1 MEYVSTRGGSGPVS
15 FADACLSGLAPDG
28 GLYTPVEYPK
38 LAPAKP
44 GESYFDLATRIL
56 SAFSAG
62 SIAPDVMAGLVEK
75 AYASFAHQSVTPLN
89 QVGPDRWLLE
99 LHHGPTLAFKDVAMQ
114 IIAQI
119 YDHLLAER
127 GERLTVL
134 CATSGD
140 TGGAAAAAFAGL
152 KSVDVFILH
161 PYGRI
166 SPIQR
171 RFMTSTGASNVHN
184 LALDGDFDGCQAIV
198 KSLFGDAG
206 FRDEVSLSGVN
217 SINWTR
223 IAAQSVYFA
232 AAQGALGADRKL
244 RFVVPTGNFGD
255 ALAAYVAARCGM
267 LNGLELVSA
276 VNANRT
282 MVDLMETGSLSKRSA
297 IATHS
302 PAMDIALPS
311 NAERLLFE
319 VMGRDPSKLKNFY
332 DSFTQSGEAE
342 LDDQSKGALKCVGVK
357 AVSID
362 DDVTAREMNRLYDE
376 TGTLQCP
383 HTAVGSASARE
394 VPTDCVDVILS
405 TAHAAKFP
413 ETVSEVTGKT
423 PPLPERSE
431 SFLARDEEFDRL
443 EADLGKVRE
452 YIRERVGGAR

>member
-1 MEYVSTRGGSGPVS
+1 MKYISTRGGSEAVS
-15 FADACLSGLAPDG
+15 FADACLAGLAPDG
-28 GLYTPVEYPK
+28 GLFTPVEYPK
-38 LAPAKP
+38 IERPFK
-44 GESYFDLATRIL
+44 GESYTSIATRIL
-56 SAFSAG
+56 SAFAG
-62 SIAPDVMAGLVEK
+62 GAISEEVMGTLVEK
-75 AYASFAHQSVTPLN
+75 AYASFAHQSVTPLF
-89 QVGPDRWLLE
+89 QIGPDRWLLE

-119 YDHLLAER
+119 YDYLLAER

-152 KSVDVFILH
+152 SSVDVFILH
-161 PYGRI
+161 PHERI

-171 RFMTSTGASNVHN
+171 RFMTSTGAKNIHN
-184 LALDGDFDGCQAIV
+184 FALDGDFDASQAIV
-198 KSLFGDAG
+198 KSLFGDET
-206 FRDEVSLSGVN
+206 FRKEVNLSGVN

-232 AAQGALGADRKL
+232 AAQAALGADRNI

-255 ALAAYVAARCGM
+255 ALAAYVAARCGL

-282 MVDLMETGSLSKRSA
+282 MLDLIETGKLEKRSA

-311 NAERLLFE
+311 NAERLLYE
-319 VMGRDPSKLKNFY
+319 VMGQDGARLKAFY
-332 DSFTQSGEAE
+332 DSFGQSGSAE
-342 LDDQSKGALKCVGVK
+342 LNDQAKGALKCVGVT
-357 AVSID
+357 AATID
-362 DDVTAREMNRLYDE
+362 DAATATEMIRLYNE

-383 HTAVGSASARE
+383 HTAVGSATARLTE
-394 VPTDCVDVILS
+394 SDSVDVILA

-413 ETVSEVTGKT
+413 ETVSEITGYA
-423 PPLPERSE
+423 PHLPERSE
-431 SFLARDEEFDRL
+431 SFLARDEVYERMPC
-443 EADLGKVRE
+443 DLHKVRE
-452 YIRERVGGAR
+452 AIRSHIRG

>member
-1 MEYVSTRGGSGPVS
+1 MQYISTRGDDKPVS
-15 FADACLSGLAPDG
+15 FADACLAGLAPDG
-28 GLYTPVEYPK
+28 GLFTPVSYPRI
-38 LAPAKP
+38 ARPDAH
-44 GESYFDLATRIL
+44 ESYLSIATRIL
-56 SAFSAG
+56 SAFAG
-62 SIAPDVMAGLVEK
+62 DSIPEAKVSELVGK
-75 AYASFAHQSVTPLN
+75 AYASFAHQSVTPLFEIA
-89 QVGPDRWLLE
+89 PDRWLLE

-114 IIAQI
+114 IIAQF
-119 YDHLLAER
+119 YDYLLAER

-152 KSVDVFILH
+152 SSVDVFILH
-161 PYGRI
+161 PHGRI

-171 RFMTSTGASNVHN
+171 RFMTSTGADNIHN
-184 LALDGDFDGCQAIV
+184 FALTGDFDDSQAIV
-198 KSLFGDAG
+198 KSLFGDHA
-206 FRDEVSLSGVN
+206 FRDEVNLSGVN

-232 AAQGALGADRKL
+232 KAQAALGADTKL

-255 ALAAYVAARCGM
+255 ALAAYVAARCGL

-282 MVDLMETGSLSKRSA
+282 MVDLMETGSLTRRSA

-319 VMGRDPSKLKNFY
+319 VMGRDAGQLKAFY
-332 DSFTQSGEAE
+332 DSFAQSGSAELSDQAKGALGCVGVRAMSIDDGETEAE
-342 LDDQSKGALKCVGVK
+342 LK
-357 AVSID
+357 
-362 DDVTAREMNRLYDE
+362 RLYAE

-383 HTAVGSASARE
+383 HTAVGTATARKQSS
-394 VPTDCVDVILS
+394 DAIDVVLS

-413 ETVSEVTGKT
+413 ETVSAITGHT
-423 PPLPERSE
+423 PALPERSE
-431 SFLARDEEFDRL
+431 SWLARDEVFEQM
-443 EADLGKVRE
+443 EADLHTVRE
-452 YIRERVGGAR
+452 AIRTRVRN

>member
-1 MEYVSTRGGSGPVS
+1 MEYVSTRGESSSVS
-15 FADACLSGLAPDG
+15 FADACLAGLAPDG
-28 GLYTPVEYPK
+28 GLYTPVTYPK
-38 LAPAKP
+38 IQPAQP
-44 GESYFDLATRIL
+44 GESYLSLATRIL
-56 SAFSAG
+56 SAFAG
-62 SIAPDVMAGLVEK
+62 DSIPTQIMSELVEK

-89 QVGPDRWLLE
+89 QIGPDRWMLE

-119 YDHLLAER
+119 YDHLLTER

-161 PYGRI
+161 PHERI

-171 RFMTSTGASNVHN
+171 RFMTSTGAENIHN
-184 LALDGDFDGCQAIV
+184 FALDSDFDECQAIV
-198 KSLFGDAG
+198 KSLFADHS

-232 AAQGALGADRKL
+232 AAQGALGADRNL

-276 VNANRT
+276 VNSNTT
-282 MVDLMETGSLSKRSA
+282 MVDLMNTGALTRRSA
-297 IATHS
+297 VATHS

-319 VMGRDPSKLKNFY
+319 VMGKDGAKLKAFY
-332 DSFTQSGEAE
+332 DSFAQSGTAE
-342 LDDQSKGALKCVGVK
+342 LDEQTKGALGCVGVK
-357 AVSID
+357 AVTID
-362 DDVTAREMNRLYDE
+362 DEATEAEMKRLLSE

-383 HTAVGSASARE
+383 HTAVGSAAARE
-394 VPTDCVDVILS
+394 IPTECVDVILS

-413 ETVSEVTGKT
+413 ETVSEITGKT
-423 PPLPERSE
+423 PPLPDRSE
-431 SFLARDEEFDRL
+431 EFLAREEVYERL
-443 EADLGKVRE
+443 PADLHKVRE
-452 YIRERVGGAR
+452 AIRAGVRR

>member
-1 MEYVSTRGGSGPVS
+1 MKYLSTRGHSDEVS

-28 GLYTPVEYPK
+28 GLYTPVNYPQI
-38 LAPAKP
+38 APAS
-44 GESYFDLATRIL
+44 GHESYLDIATRVL
-56 SAFSAG
+56 SAFAG
-62 SIAPDVMAGLVEK
+62 DSVSETRIRELVEK
-75 AYASFAHQSVTPLN
+75 AYASFAHQSVTPL
-89 QVGPDRWLLE
+89 VEIGADRWLLE

-114 IIAQI
+114 IIAQF
-119 YDHLLAER
+119 YDHLLSER

-152 KSVDVFILH
+152 SSVDVFILH
-161 PYGRI
+161 PHERI

-171 RFMTSTGASNVHN
+171 RFMTSTGANNIHN
-184 LALDGDFDGCQAIV
+184 FALDGDFDDSQAIV
-198 KSLFGDAG
+198 KALFGDET
-206 FRDEVSLSGVN
+206 FRRDVNLSGVN

-232 AAQGALGADRKL
+232 KAQAALGPKTNI

-255 ALAAYVAARCGM
+255 ALAAYVAARCGL
-267 LNGLELVSA
+267 LNGLEIVSA

-282 MVDLMETGSLSKRSA
+282 MVDLMTSGRLEKKSA

-319 VMGRDPSKLKNFY
+319 VMGRDSTQLRAFY
-332 DSFTQSGEAE
+332 EGFSQSGQATLTEQAF
-342 LDDQSKGALKCVGVK
+342 GALGCIGVR
-357 AVSID
+357 AETVD
-362 DDVTAREMNRLYDE
+362 DAETETEMKRLLKE

-383 HTAVGSASARE
+383 HTAVGSAAARKSSSE
-394 VPTDCVDVILS
+394 AIDVILS

-413 ETVSEVTGKT
+413 ETVSDISGKT

-431 SFLARDEEFDRL
+431 AFLARDEVFERMP
-443 EADLGKVRE
+443 ADLHRVRE
-452 YIRERVGGAR
+452 AISSRVR

>member
-1 MEYVSTRGGSGPVS
+1 MQYVSTRGHDQAVS
-15 FADACLSGLAPDG
+15 FADACLAGLAPDG
-28 GLYTPVEYPK
+28 GLFTPVSYPQIERPT
-38 LAPAKP
+38 A
-44 GESYFDLATRIL
+44 GESYLDIATRVL
-56 SAFSAG
+56 SAFAG
-62 SIAPDVMAGLVEK
+62 DSIPQSKVRELVGK
-75 AYASFAHQSVTPLN
+75 AYASFAHQSVTPLFEI
-89 QVGPDRWLLE
+89 GSDRWLLE

-114 IIAQI
+114 IIAQF
-119 YDHLLAER
+119 YDYLLSER

-152 KSVDVFILH
+152 SSVDVFILH
-161 PYGRI
+161 PQGRI

-171 RFMTSTGASNVHN
+171 RFMTSTGADNIHN
-184 LALDGDFDGCQAIV
+184 FALEGDFDDSQAIV
-198 KSLFGDAG
+198 KSLFGDTA
-206 FRDEVSLSGVN
+206 FRNEVNLSGVN

-232 AAQGALGADRKL
+232 KAQAALGADRNV

-255 ALAAYVAARCGM
+255 ALAAYVAARCGL

-276 VNANRT
+276 VNANKT
-282 MVDLMETGSLSKRSA
+282 MVELLDTGKLARHSA

-319 VMGRDPSKLKNFY
+319 VMGRDTDQLRGFY
-332 DSFTQSGEAE
+332 DRFAQSGEAE
-342 LDDQSKGALKCVGVK
+342 LTDQARGALGCVGVT

-362 DDVTAREMNRLYDE
+362 DGETETEMNRLYEE

-383 HTAVGSASARE
+383 HTAVGSAAARKIASDS
-394 VPTDCVDVILS
+394 TDVILS

-413 ETVSEVTGKT
+413 ETVSEITGHT
-423 PPLPERSE
+423 PILPERSE
-431 SFLARDEEFDRL
+431 AYLAHDEVFENMP
-443 EADLGKVRE
+443 ADLHTVRE
-452 YIRERVGGAR
+452 AIRNRVK

>member
-1 MEYVSTRGGSGPVS
+1 MQYVSTRGDGATVG
-15 FADACLSGLAPDG
+15 FADACLAGLAPDG
-28 GLYTPVEYPK
+28 GLFTPSEFPQIGK
-38 LAPAKP
+38 ARP
-44 GESYFDLATRIL
+44 GESYTSLATRIL
-56 SAFSAG
+56 SAFAG
-62 SIAPDVMAGLVEK
+62 DSISETKMGELVEK
-75 AYASFAHQSVTPLN
+75 AYSSFAHQSVTPLF

-119 YDHLLAER
+119 YDHLLTER

-152 KSVDVFILH
+152 SSVDVFILH

-166 SPIQR
+166 SPVQR
-171 RFMTSTGASNVHN
+171 KFMTSTGADNIHN
-184 LALDGDFDGCQAIV
+184 FALDGDFDDSQAIV
-198 KSLFGDAG
+198 KSLFGDKA
-206 FRDEVSLSGVN
+206 FRDEVHLSGVN

-232 AAQGALGADRKL
+232 AAQGALGHDRAL

-255 ALAAYVAARCGM
+255 ALAAYVAARCGL

-282 MVDLMETGSLSKRSA
+282 MVDLMEKGMLAKRSA
-297 IATHS
+297 VATHS

-319 VMGRDPSKLKNFY
+319 VMGRDSAKLRRFY
-332 DSFTQSGEAE
+332 DSFAQSGEAE
-342 LDDQSKGALKCVGVK
+342 LDPSALGALGCIGVS
-357 AVSID
+357 AASID
-362 DDVTAREMNRLYDE
+362 DDITAREMVRLYDE

-383 HTAVGSASARE
+383 HTAVGSAAARAA
-394 VPTDCVDVILS
+394 PSDSVDVILS

-413 ETVSEVTGKT
+413 ETVEEVTGHV
-423 PPLPERSE
+423 PPLPPRSE
-431 SFLARDEEFDRL
+431 SFLAREEVFERL
-443 EADLGKVRE
+443 PNDLHTVRE
-452 YIRERVGGAR
+452 AIRARVSG

>member
-1 MEYVSTRGGSGPVS
+1 MKYVSTRGGGEEVS
-15 FADACLSGLAPDG
+15 FETACLAGLAPDG
-28 GLYTPVEYPK
+28 GLYTPVAYPK
-38 LAPAKP
+38 IEPARP
-44 GESYFDLATRIL
+44 GETYLSLASRIL
-56 SAFSAG
+56 GAFAG
-62 SIAPDVMAGLVEK
+62 VTIPTDVLERLVAQ
-75 AYASFAHQSVTPLN
+75 AYGSFAHQSVTPLF
-89 QVGPDRWLLE
+89 QIGPDRWLLE

-119 YDHLLAER
+119 YDYFLTQR

-161 PYGRI
+161 PFGRI

-171 RFMTSTGASNVHN
+171 RFMTSTGASNIHN
-184 LALDGDFDGCQAIV
+184 FALDGDFDDSQAIV
-198 KSLFGDAG
+198 KSLFGDAA
-206 FRDEVSLSGVN
+206 FRDEVGLSGVN

-232 AAQGALGADRKL
+232 AAQSALGADRSV

-255 ALAAYVAARCGM
+255 ALAAYVAARCGL
-267 LNGLELVSA
+267 LNGLDLVSV
-276 VNANRT
+276 VNANKT
-282 MVDLMETGSLSKRSA
+282 MVDLFTDGHLTKRSA

-319 VMGRDPSKLKNFY
+319 VMGRDSDKLRNFY
-332 DSFTQSGEAE
+332 NQFSQSGEAQ
-342 LDDQSKGALKCVGVK
+342 LDDSAKGTLGCSGVRAL
-357 AVSID
+357 SID
-362 DDVTAREMNRLYDE
+362 DAETEVEMTRLFEE

-383 HTAVGSASARE
+383 HTAVASAGARAN
-394 VPTDCVDVILS
+394 PTESVDVILS

-413 ETVSEVTGKT
+413 ETVEAIIGET
-423 PPLPERSE
+423 PLLPKRSE
-431 SFLARDEEFDRL
+431 AFLARDEVFERL
-443 EADLGKVRE
+443 PNDLHTVRE
-452 YIRERVGGAR
+452 AIRQRVSKG

>member
-1 MEYVSTRGGSGPVS
+1 MKYVSTRGDGQEVS
-15 FADACLSGLAPDG
+15 FETACLAGLAPDG
-28 GLYTPVEYPK
+28 GLFTPVEYPK
-38 LAPAKP
+38 IAPMKQ
-44 GESYFDLATRIL
+44 GESYTSLATRIL
-56 SAFSAG
+56 SAFAG
-62 SIAPDVMAGLVEK
+62 DTISDSDMTTLVEK
-75 AYASFAHQSVTPLN
+75 AYASFAHQSVTPLF
-89 QVGPDRWLLE
+89 QIGPDKWLLE

-119 YDHLLAER
+119 YDHFLTKR

-161 PYGRI
+161 PFGRI

-171 RFMTSTGASNVHN
+171 RFMTSTGADNIHN
-184 LALDGDFDGCQAIV
+184 FALDGDFDDSQAIV
-198 KSLFGDAG
+198 KSLFRDSA
-206 FRDEVSLSGVN
+206 FRDEVGLSGVN

-232 AAQGALGADRKL
+232 AAQGALGQDRAL

-255 ALAAYVAARCGM
+255 ALAAYVAARCG
-267 LNGLELVSA
+267 LINGLELVSA

-282 MVDLMETGSLSKRSA
+282 MVDLINDGKLSKRSA
-297 IATHS
+297 VATHS

-319 VMGRDPSKLKNFY
+319 VMGRDPAKLRAFY
-332 DSFTQSGEAE
+332 DNFTQSGEAE
-342 LDDQSKGALKCVGVK
+342 LNDQARGALGCTGIS
-357 AVSID
+357 AQTVSD
-362 DDVTAREMNRLYDE
+362 ADTAEEMQRLLAE

-383 HTAVGSASARE
+383 HTAVATFAARRA
-394 VPTDCVDVILS
+394 PTSNVDVILS

-413 ETVSEVTGKT
+413 ETVSEITGQA
-423 PPLPERSE
+423 PPLPVRSE
-431 SFLARDEEFDRL
+431 AFLARDEVFERL
-443 EADLGKVRE
+443 PNDVHAVRE
-452 YIRERVGGAR
+452 AIRGRVKKG

>member
-1 MEYVSTRGGSGPVS
+1 MQYMSTRGDTKTVS
-15 FADACLSGLAPDG
+15 FADACLAGLAPDG

-38 LAPAKP
+38 LAPASGK
-44 GESYFDLATRIL
+44 ESYTDIATRVL
-56 SAFSAG
+56 SAFAG
-62 SIAPDVMAGLVEK
+62 DSISEADVQTLVAK
-75 AYASFAHQSVTPLN
+75 AYASFAHQSVTPLSEI
-89 QVGPDRWLLE
+89 GPDQWLLE

-114 IIAQI
+114 IIAQF

-127 GERLTVL
+127 GQRLTVL

-152 KSVDVFILH
+152 ESVDVFILH
-161 PYGRI
+161 PHERI

-184 LALDGDFDGCQAIV
+184 FALDGDFDESQAIV
-198 KSLFGDAG
+198 KALFADQT
-206 FRDEVSLSGVN
+206 FRQDVRLSGVN

-232 AAQGALGADRKL
+232 TAQAALGSERKL

-255 ALAAYVAARCGM
+255 ALAAYVAARCGL

-282 MVDLMETGSLSKRSA
+282 MVDLMETGKLSKRA
-297 IATHS
+297 AHATHS

-319 VMGRDPSKLKNFY
+319 VMQRDTDQLRNFY
-332 DSFTQSGEAE
+332 NQFAQSGAAE
-342 LDDQSKGALKCVGVK
+342 LSDQARGALGCVGVK

-362 DDVTAREMNRLYDE
+362 DGETEAEMKRLYQE

-383 HTAVGSASARE
+383 HTAVGTAAARATRDASA
-394 VPTDCVDVILS
+394 DSVDVILS

-413 ETVSEVTGKT
+413 ETVEAITGHT
-423 PPLPERSE
+423 PALPERSE
-431 SFLARDEEFDRL
+431 SWLARDEVFERL
-443 EADLGKVRE
+443 PSDLNAVRE
-452 YIRERVGGAR
+452 AIRERVS

>member
-1 MEYVSTRGGSGPVS
+1 MEYLSTRGDETRVS
-15 FADACLSGLAPDG
+15 FEQACLSGLAPDG
-28 GLYTPVEYPK
+28 GLYTPVEYPRID
-38 LAPAKP
+38 PVKP
-44 GESYFDLATRIL
+44 GESYTSLATRIL
-56 SAFSAG
+56 GAFAG
-62 SIAPDVMAGLVEK
+62 DTIEPAVMAQLVER
-75 AYASFAHQSVTPLN
+75 AYKSFAHQSVTPLS
-89 QVGPDRWLLE
+89 QIGPDRWMLE

-119 YDHLLAER
+119 YDHFLAKR

-161 PYGRI
+161 PFGRI

-171 RFMTSTGASNVHN
+171 RFMTSTGADNIHN
-184 LALDGDFDGCQAIV
+184 LALDGDFDDSQAIV
-198 KSLFGDAG
+198 KSLFADES
-206 FRDEVSLSGVN
+206 FRRDVRLSGVN

-232 AAQGALGADRKL
+232 AAQGALGADRSL

-255 ALAAYVAARCGM
+255 ALAAYVAARCGL
-267 LNGLELVSA
+267 LNGLELLSA
-276 VNANRT
+276 VNSNRT
-282 MVDLMETGSLSKRSA
+282 MVDLMTKGKLARRPA
-297 IATHS
+297 VATHS

-319 VMGRDPSKLKNFY
+319 VMGRESDRLKNFY
-332 DSFTQSGEAE
+332 DSFGQSGEAE
-342 LDDQSKGALKCVGVK
+342 LDDRVQGALNCTGVK

-362 DDVTAREMNRLYDE
+362 DDETAREMKRLLSE

-383 HTAVGSASARE
+383 HTAVASAAARAN
-394 VPTDCVDVILS
+394 PTDSVDVILS

-413 ETVSEVTGKT
+413 ETVSEITGES
-423 PPLPERSE
+423 PPLPARSE
-431 SFLARDEEFDRL
+431 AFLAKEERFERL
-443 EADLGKVRE
+443 PNELYAVRE
-452 YIRERVGGAR
+452 AILKQVPKG

>member
-1 MEYVSTRGGSGPVS
+1 MKYISTRGGSEPVS
-15 FADACLSGLAPDG
+15 FADACLAGLAPDG

-38 LAPAKP
+38 IERPAK
-44 GESYFDLATRIL
+44 GESYTSVATRVL
-56 SAFSAG
+56 SAFAG
-62 SIAPDVMAGLVEK
+62 DAISPEVMSRLVGT
-75 AYASFAHQSVTPLN
+75 AYASFAHQSVAPLF
-89 QVGPDRWLLE
+89 QIGPARWLLE

-152 KSVDVFILH
+152 SSVDVFILH
-161 PYGRI
+161 PHERI

-171 RFMTSTGASNVHN
+171 RFMTSTGADNIHN
-184 LALDGDFDGCQAIV
+184 FALDGDFDGSQAIV
-198 KSLFGDAG
+198 KSLFGDKS
-206 FRDEVSLSGVN
+206 FREEVNLSGVN

-232 AAQGALGADRKL
+232 AAQAALGADSKI

-255 ALAAYVAARCGM
+255 ALAAYVAARCGL
-267 LNGLELVSA
+267 LNGFELVSA

-282 MVDLMETGSLSKRSA
+282 MLDLIETGKLQKRSA

-311 NAERLLFE
+311 NAERLLYE
-319 VMGRDPSKLKNFY
+319 VMGNDAQQLKAFY
-332 DSFTQSGEAE
+332 DSFTQSGSAE
-342 LDDQSKGALKCVGVK
+342 LSDQAKGALRCVGVT
-357 AVSID
+357 AETIGD
-362 DDVTAREMNRLYDE
+362 DATAAEMIRLYEE

-383 HTAVGSASARE
+383 HTAVGSATARQKQSE
-394 VPTDCVDVILS
+394 SIDVILA

-413 ETVSEVTGKT
+413 ETVSEITGHT
-423 PPLPERSE
+423 PHLPERSE
-431 SFLARDEEFDRL
+431 SFLARDEIFERMPC
-443 EADLGKVRE
+443 DLHTVRE
-452 YIRERVGGAR
+452 AIRSRKRS

>member
-1 MEYVSTRGGSGPVS
+1 MEYISTRGDKTKVS
-15 FADACLSGLAPDG
+15 FADACLAGLAPDG
-28 GLYTPVEYPK
+28 GLYTPVVYPQIER
-38 LAPAKP
+38 PT
-44 GESYFDLATRIL
+44 GRESYTDLAARIL
-56 SAFSAG
+56 SAFAG
-62 SIAPDVMAGLVEK
+62 DSVPADVIRDLVVK
-75 AYASFAHQSVTPLN
+75 AYASFAHQSVTPLFE
-89 QVGPDRWLLE
+89 VGPDRWLLE

-114 IIAQI
+114 IIAQF
-119 YDHLLAER
+119 YDYLLAER

-161 PYGRI
+161 PHERI

-171 RFMTSTGASNVHN
+171 RFMTSTGADNIHN
-184 LALDGDFDGCQAIV
+184 FALDGDFDDSQAIV
-198 KSLFGDAG
+198 KSLFGDQA
-206 FRDEVSLSGVN
+206 FRKEVNLSGVN

-232 AAQGALGADRKL
+232 TAQAALGYDKQI

-255 ALAAYVAARCGM
+255 ALAAYVAARCGL
-267 LNGLELVSA
+267 LNGLELLSA

-282 MVDLMETGSLSKRSA
+282 MLDLMETGSLRKRSA

-319 VMGRDPSKLKNFY
+319 AMGRDSAQLKAFY
-332 DSFTQSGEAE
+332 DSFAQSGDVE
-342 LDDQSKGALKCVGVK
+342 LSDQAKGALGCVGVK
-357 AVSID
+357 AASIGD
-362 DDVTAREMNRLYDE
+362 DETAAELKRLYAE

-383 HTAVGSASARE
+383 HTAVGSAAARRQ
-394 VPTDCVDVILS
+394 PTSSVDVILS

-413 ETVSEVTGKT
+413 ETVCAITGFT
-423 PPLPERSE
+423 PALPERSE
-431 SFLARDEEFDRL
+431 SFLAKDEIFERFP
-443 EADLGKVRE
+443 ADFHTVRE
-452 YIRERVGGAR
+452 AIRSRIG